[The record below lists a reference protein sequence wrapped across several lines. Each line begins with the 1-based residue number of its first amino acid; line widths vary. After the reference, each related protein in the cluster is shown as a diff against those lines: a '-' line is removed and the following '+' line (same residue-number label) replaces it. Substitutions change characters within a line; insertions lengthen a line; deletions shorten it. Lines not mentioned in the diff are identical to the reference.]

1 MARRPAEQAAASAGM
16 SVPTFLRQVGL
27 AAAGAGVVDIDRLRR
42 DVTEA
47 RDRIDDAW
55 QALA

>member
-1 MARRPAEQAAASAGM
+1 M
-16 SVPTFLRQVGL
+16 SVSAFLRQVGL

-47 RDRIDDAW
+47 RDRIADAW